1 MTHFDGLKML
11 DPYHVLLAGNTDP
24 ISESGPAFVYDWR
37 GGALTRLGLP
47 VSVDGTAHDIQWLP
61 PGTGGRTDGGLY
73 RPTGKGF
80 VLFDTTS
87 GLELESYGSPDFHD
101 VNHAQVLLDGSATA
115 VVSSRYSSSFHKYD
129 MAVGANIWTVGGAAG
144 TLALVDIDGAL
155 HPPGSSLFYGQHN
168 AEFFG
173 EGEYT
178 MPQALGDEA

>member
-11 DPYHVLLAGNTDP
+11 APYHVLLAGNTDP

-101 VNHAQVLLDGSATA
+101 VNHAQVLLDG
-115 VVSSRYSSSFHKYD
+115 
-129 MAVGANIWTVGGAAG
+129 
-144 TLALVDIDGAL
+144 L
-155 HPPGSSLFYGQHN
+155 SLIHI
-168 AEFFG
+168 
-173 EGEYT
+173 
-178 MPQALGDEA
+178 

>member
-101 VNHAQVLLDGSATA
+101 VNHAQVLLDGSGTA
-115 VVSSRYSSSFHKYD
+115 VVSSRYSSS
-129 MAVGANIWTVGGAAG
+129 
-144 TLALVDIDGAL
+144 
-155 HPPGSSLFYGQHN
+155 
-168 AEFFG
+168 
-173 EGEYT
+173 
-178 MPQALGDEA
+178 